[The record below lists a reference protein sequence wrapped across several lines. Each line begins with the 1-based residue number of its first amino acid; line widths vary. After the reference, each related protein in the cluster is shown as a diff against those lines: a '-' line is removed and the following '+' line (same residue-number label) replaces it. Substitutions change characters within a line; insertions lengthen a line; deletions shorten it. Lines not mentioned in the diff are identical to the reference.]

1 VRLAA
6 ILPIRDKADLLARCL
21 ASVTAAAQQHGD
33 TQVIL
38 VDNGSTD
45 GSLAIQTQYADRATL
60 VASTAARVGGV
71 RNDGTRVAHDADVF
85 VFIDCDCEV
94 PPAFFRDVEETFV
107 SSGAA
112 AVGCEVYS
120 PSQGHWSERV
130 WDRLHRPGGDGPRHY
145 INSACFAIRAEW
157 FRRIAG
163 FDATKSSSEDVD
175 ICRRLT
181 AAGGTMWQSERLA
194 ILHLGN
200 PQTVAGLYRR
210 LRWHGEGIW
219 EPGAPVQWSV
229 STICLVLFPCV
240 TVAGVV
246 VGVPL
251 LSSHPVWAIV
261 FLLTAPLLVPLLFV
275 IGRAVQFRRRVPV
288 VGGVAL
294 MLITFVARLHG
305 VIRAVRRRTGYF

>member
-1 VRLAA
+1 MRLAA
-6 ILPIRDKADLLARCL
+6 VLPIRNKADLLDACL
-21 ASVTAAAQQHGD
+21 ASVTAAAQAHGN
-33 TQVIL
+33 TQVVL

-45 GSLAIQTQYADRATL
+45 GSLAIQARYAGSCTL
-60 VASTAARVGGV
+60 LSSVAPRVGGV
-71 RNDGTRVAHDADVF
+71 RNDGAQAAPDADAY

-94 PPAFFRDVEETFV
+94 PVTFFQDVVATFL
-107 SSGAA
+107 SSNAA

-120 PSQGHWSERV
+120 PTHGHWSERV

-145 INSACFAIRAEW
+145 INSACFAIRSEW
-157 FRRIAG
+157 FARIHG

-194 ILHLGN
+194 ILHRGN

-229 STICLVLFPCV
+229 STICLVLFPLV
-240 TVAGVV
+240 VLAGIAAA
-246 VGVPL
+246 VGQWPD
-251 LSSHPVWAIV
+251 HPAEALACLV
-261 FLLTAPLLVPLLFV
+261 LAPMLVPLLFV
-275 IGRAVQFRRRVPV
+275 VGRAVQFRRRVPV

-305 VIRAVRRRTGYF
+305 VIRSVRRALRA

>member
-1 VRLAA
+1 
-6 ILPIRDKADLLARCL
+6 
-21 ASVTAAAQQHGD
+21 
-33 TQVIL
+33 
-38 VDNGSTD
+38 
-45 GSLAIQTQYADRATL
+45 
-60 VASTAARVGGV
+60 
-71 RNDGTRVAHDADVF
+71 
-85 VFIDCDCEV
+85 
-94 PPAFFRDVEETFV
+94 
-107 SSGAA
+107 
-112 AVGCEVYS
+112 
-120 PSQGHWSERV
+120 
-130 WDRLHRPGGDGPRHY
+130 LHRPGGDGPRHY

-261 FLLTAPLLVPLLFV
+261 FLLTAPLMVPLLFV

>member
-1 VRLAA
+1 MRLAA
-6 ILPIRDKADLLARCL
+6 ILPIRNKADLLERCL
-21 ASVTAAAQQHGD
+21 ASVTAAAQQHGA
-33 TQVIL
+33 TQVVL

-45 GSLAIQTQYADRATL
+45 GSLAIQARCADRATL
-60 VASTAARVGGV
+60 VTSMATRVGGV
-71 RNDGTRVAHDADVF
+71 RNDGARVVPDADAF

-94 PPAFFRDVEETFV
+94 PGTFFQDVADTFAA
-107 SSGAA
+107 SGAA
-112 AVGCEVYS
+112 AVGCEVYA

-145 INSACFAIRAEW
+145 INSACFAIQAAW
-157 FRRIAG
+157 FHRIAG

-229 STICLVLFPCV
+229 STICLVLFPLV

-246 VGVPL
+246 GGVHWGA
-251 LSSHPVWAIV
+251 SHPGWAIV
-261 FLLTAPLLVPLLFV
+261 SLLAAPLLVPLLFV
-275 IGRAVQFRRRVPV
+275 MGRAVQFRRRVPV
-288 VGGVAL
+288 VGGVVL